1 MELPIYSSKGIAVK
15 VEVKYLRVLNRLKQ
29 SYHLL
34 IDMEV
39 FLSITLG

>member
-1 MELPIYSSKGIAVK
+1 MELLIYSSKVIVVK
-15 VEVKYLRVLNRLKQ
+15 VEIKYLRVLNRLKQ

-34 IDMEV
+34 IDMKV